1 MAAADIDFDSD
12 LIDATELSLHD
23 LEKLPASILTRALR
37 DVLASDNVE
46 LSAGF
51 SSRA

>member
-1 MAAADIDFDSD
+1 MAAVDIDSD
-12 LIDATELSLHD
+12 LIDVTELSLHD
-23 LEKLPASILTRALR
+23 LEKLPTSIITRTLR
-37 DVLASDNVE
+37 DVLESDGVE